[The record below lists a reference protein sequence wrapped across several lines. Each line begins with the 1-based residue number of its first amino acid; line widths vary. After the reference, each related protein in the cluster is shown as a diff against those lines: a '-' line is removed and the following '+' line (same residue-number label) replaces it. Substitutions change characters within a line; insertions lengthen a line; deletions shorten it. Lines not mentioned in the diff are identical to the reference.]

1 MVLQATNLKN
11 FLERSTYKAFLNKDS
26 MNVTRCHHSNNGTPS
41 NAQLLIGTSVVEE
54 FCSRIMPPKKKKGK
68 SNINKSKTKNKKT
81 NEGMFFFFSQ
91 GCLLLHFRFNMF
103 HFRNFLKPY
112 FACQKERTLLTG
124 LCISEDCLIHCV
136 HAGGNELAEKYR
148 RSALDVTILR
158 DHLGENTRVRPLF
171 RAPKMRSLK
180 AEHRL

>member
-1 MVLQATNLKN
+1 MRVCFFS
-11 FLERSTYKAFLNKDS
+11 FLRAAYCYISDLICFIFVIFLN
-26 MNVTRCHHSNNGTPS
+26 
-41 NAQLLIGTSVVEE
+41 LILPV
-54 FCSRIMPPKKKKGK
+54 RK
-68 SNINKSKTKNKKT
+68 SA
-81 NEGMFFFFSQ
+81 
-91 GCLLLHFRFNMF
+91 H
-103 HFRNFLKPY
+103 
-112 FACQKERTLLTG
+112 LTG